1 MEKEVKEMENVKQ
14 NEAVAVNK
22 EETKMS
28 DAVAEATSQ
37 ADEVGVEPTTG
48 QSAEQVQNPTEE
60 IISESASET
69 VETMQ
74 DKEMEQ
80 QLDEM
85 IAKGENATVNALN
98 GIEISKDNKCAVI
111 AIDQTKKYRL
121 ELRCVKSSKSQ
132 RRYELVEV
140 NIADN
145 RDVILEGHKRI
156 EPNKLES
163 GAGNLIRDFLTDCEG
178 IYDRQ
183 ETTIKKICSEIIRKK
198 VLNPRI
204 EDADVLSKEEF
215 LEEFKQWLIDH
226 PDDARVLNEMIGT
239 KHIVGIMQGG
249 EHSKSY
255 DSLKSILEE
264 IAPDNDPKDLK
275 DYLVQK
281 KVMGRWQPS
290 QTAQGK
296 YNIAC
301 KGRIYRIF
309 PEDIIKKI
317 PIAGGKEKKE

>member
-1 MEKEVKEMENVKQ
+1 MENVKN

-22 EETKMS
+22 EETKLS
-28 DAVAEATSQ
+28 DAVAEAAPQ
-37 ADEVGVEPTTG
+37 AGEVGVEPTTG

-60 IISESASET
+60 IISKSASET

-80 QLDEM
+80 QVKDL
-85 IAKGENATVNALN
+85 IVKGENITASALN
-98 GIEISKDNKCAVI
+98 GIAISKDKQCAMI
-111 AIDQTKKYRL
+111 TTDQTKKYRL

-140 NIADN
+140 HIADN

-198 VLNPRI
+198 VLDPRL

-226 PDDARVLNEMIGT
+226 PDDARVINKISREN
-239 KHIVGIMQGG
+239 HIVGIQQDAN
-249 EHSKSY
+249 HDSNYK
-255 DSLKSILEE
+255 SLKSIIEE
-264 IAPDNDPKDLK
+264 VAPDNNPKDLK
-275 DYLVQK
+275 DYLEQQK
-281 KVMGRWQPS
+281 IIGRWQPS
-290 QTAQGK
+290 KTAQRK
-296 YNIAC
+296 CNIEC
-301 KGRIYRIF
+301 EGRIYRIL
-309 PEDIIKKI
+309 PEDIIQKI
-317 PIAGGKEKKE
+317 PLVGGKEKKE

>member
-1 MEKEVKEMENVKQ
+1 MKEEVKKMENVKQ

-22 EETKMS
+22 EETKLS
-28 DAVAEATSQ
+28 DKVAETTSQ
-37 ADEVGVEPTTG
+37 AEEVGVEPTTG

-60 IISESASET
+60 SNSEPVSDA

-80 QLDEM
+80 QVKDL
-85 IAKGENATVNALN
+85 IVKGENITANTLN
-98 GIEISKDNKCAVI
+98 GIAISKDKQCAMI
-111 AIDQTKKYRL
+111 TTDQTKKYRL
-121 ELRCVKSSKSQ
+121 ELRCVRSSKSQ
-132 RRYELVEV
+132 RKYEIVEV
-140 NIADN
+140 CNADN
-145 RDVILEGHKRI
+145 RDVILEDHKRI
-156 EPNKLES
+156 KPSQLES

-198 VLNPRI
+198 VLDPRL

-226 PDDARVLNEMIGT
+226 PDDPRVLNEMIGI

-281 KVMGRWQPS
+281 KIMGRWQPS